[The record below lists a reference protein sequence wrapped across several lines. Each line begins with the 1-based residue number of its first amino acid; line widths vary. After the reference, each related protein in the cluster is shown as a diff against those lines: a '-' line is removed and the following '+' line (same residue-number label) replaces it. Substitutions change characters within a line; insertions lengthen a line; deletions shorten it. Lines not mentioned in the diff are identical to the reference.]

1 MNFITAVLALTFT
14 AGVAVT
20 AQADTAAAALKDVQG
35 KDVGTVELSETA
47 SGALAVKLTVTG
59 LPAGS
64 RAFHIHEKGLCDAA
78 GKFESAGAH
87 LAGGKSHGVH
97 DAAGPHTGDLP
108 NIVVGKDGAATYETF
123 LAGAGKGPW
132 LTAANVF
139 DADGAAVVIH
149 AGPDDYRSQPAGNAG
164 DRIACGVLSKK

>member
-1 MNFITAVLALTFT
+1 MKFVTAALAFTFT
-14 AGVAVT
+14 TGLAVT
-20 AQADTAAAALKDVQG
+20 AHAESASAALKDLEG
-35 KDVGTVELSETA
+35 KNVGAVELTETA

-59 LPAGS
+59 LPAGA
-64 RAFHIHEKGLCDAA
+64 RAFHIHEKGVCDAA
-78 GKFESAGAH
+78 GKFESADAH

-97 DAAGPHTGDLP
+97 NAAGPHIGDLP
-108 NIVVGKDGAATYETF
+108 NIVVAKDGAATYETF